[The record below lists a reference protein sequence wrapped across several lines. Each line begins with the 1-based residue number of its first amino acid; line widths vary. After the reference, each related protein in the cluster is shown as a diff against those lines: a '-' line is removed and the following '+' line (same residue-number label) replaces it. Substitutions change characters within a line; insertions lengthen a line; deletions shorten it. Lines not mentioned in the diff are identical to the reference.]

1 MSVKCSFEAFK
12 ARLHQLP
19 SCRKQEVQA
28 DSYLLSKKRWDPTSP
43 GSGSGSVLVKLWIG
57 VARLVLLQCPPV
69 KPVHPVCAV
78 CLQMY
83 YYRYDNPEVSCCYKY
98 LMFSYNIIFWVS
110 HLTRWTRQN
119 QNLLASCCHA
129 ETRK

>member
-1 MSVKCSFEAFK
+1 MA
-12 ARLHQLP
+12 Q
-19 SCRKQEVQA
+19 
-28 DSYLLSKKRWDPTSP
+28 
-43 GSGSGSVLVKLWIG
+43 
-57 VARLVLLQCPPV
+57 LVLLQCLPV

-110 HLTRWTRQN
+110 HLTRQN